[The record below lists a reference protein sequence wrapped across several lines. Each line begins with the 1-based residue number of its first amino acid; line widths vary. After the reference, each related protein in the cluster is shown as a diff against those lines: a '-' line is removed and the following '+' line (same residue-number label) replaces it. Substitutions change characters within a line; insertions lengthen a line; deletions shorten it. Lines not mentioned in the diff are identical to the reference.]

1 MTLSTVVTK
10 SIRLVPE
17 ENEVLKRISQGQGMS
32 EAAMMKKLVLDGLAH
47 YRLDEAVQAYSRGEL
62 DLSAAARHA
71 GISVYHMLNELQR
84 RDIASPA
91 AGEKLVDGLATLAQ
105 TFGGSESLSRT
116 LAAARSRRDDRP

>member
-71 GISVYHMLNELQR
+71 GISVYHMLNEIQR

-91 AGEKLVDGLATLAQ
+91 AGEKLVDGLETLAQ

-116 LAAARSRRDDRP
+116 LATARSRRDDRP

>member
-32 EAAMMKKLVLDGLAH
+32 EAAMMRKLVLDGLAH

-91 AGEKLVDGLATLAQ
+91 AGEKLVNGLETLAQ

-116 LAAARSRRDDRP
+116 LATVRLTRDDRP

>member
-116 LAAARSRRDDRP
+116 LAAVRLTRDDRP

>member
-1 MTLSTVVTK
+1 MTLSSTVVTK

-17 ENEVLKRISQGQGMS
+17 ENETLKRISQRQGVS
-32 EAAMMKKLVLDGLAH
+32 EAAMMKRLVLEGFAH
-47 YRLDEAVQAYSRGEL
+47 YRLEEAVQAYCLGEL

-84 RDIASPA
+84 RDITLPA
-91 AGEKLVDGLATLAQ
+91 AREKFVDGLETLAQ

-116 LAAARSRRDDRP
+116 IAAVRLPPTDQ

>member
-71 GISVYHMLNELQR
+71 GISVYHMLNELQQ
-84 RDIASPA
+84 RDVASPA

-116 LAAARSRRDDRP
+116 LAAVRLTRDDRP

>member
-1 MTLSTVVTK
+1 MTLSAVVTK

-84 RDIASPA
+84 RDIASPT
-91 AGEKLVDGLATLAQ
+91 AGEKLVNGLETLAQ

-116 LAAARSRRDDRP
+116 LATVRRTRDDRP

>member
-1 MTLSTVVTK
+1 
-10 SIRLVPE
+10 
-17 ENEVLKRISQGQGMS
+17 MS
-32 EAAMMKKLVLDGLAH
+32 EAAMMRKLVLDGLAH

-91 AGEKLVDGLATLAQ
+91 AGEKLVNGLETLAQ

-116 LAAARSRRDDRP
+116 LATVRLTRDDRP